1 MPVIEESFTVKA
13 SVQRVWD
20 FLMDLQAMGSCVP
33 GCEAVNTIDED
44 TFEVT
49 LKAKLGFITAK
60 PTLRITVYE
69 KRPPYHLKSSARGKD
84 SDRASTF
91 DLKNSL
97 DLKSLPQGDT
107 EVGFRSEINIVG
119 KLAKFG
125 FAIFKEKFKQQNK
138 EFTARLKSRLENGST
153 GSA

>member
-13 SVQRVWD
+13 PVQKVWD
-20 FLMDLQAMGSCVP
+20 FLMDLEEMGACVP
-33 GCEAVNTIDED
+33 GCEAVNPIDDD

-49 LKAKLGFITAK
+49 FKVKLAFVTAR

-69 KRPPYHLKSSARGKD
+69 KSPPYHLKSSAKGKD

-97 DLKSLPQGDT
+97 DLKALSDGET
-107 EVGFRSEINIVG
+107 EVGLRSEINIAG
-119 KLAKFG
+119 KLARFG
-125 FAIFKEKFKQQNK
+125 FSIFREKFKQQNR
-138 EFTARLKSRLENGST
+138 EFTLKLKSRLEDGST
-153 GSA
+153 DPH